1 MAPLPITS
9 PKPLVESNQDLEPN
23 SSSLEKFMIYET
35 RAVRMVRPLACY
47 STFSKLFSCE
57 GIVMFD
63 DELIVKLCVRKGETL
78 VVCLV
83 EQ

>member
-35 RAVRMVRPLACY
+35 RAVRMFRRLTFY
-47 STFSKLFSCE
+47 STFSKLFACE
-57 GIVMFD
+57 RIVMFD
-63 DELIVKLCVRKGETL
+63 HELMVGYVRGKGKPL
-78 VVCLV
+78 
-83 EQ
+83 

>member
-35 RAVRMVRPLACY
+35 RAVRMVRPLFCY
-47 STFSKLFSCE
+47 STFSELFSCE
-57 GIVMFD
+57 SIVMFD
-63 DELIVKLCVRKGETL
+63 DELIVSYVWGKGKPW
-78 VVCLV
+78 
-83 EQ
+83 